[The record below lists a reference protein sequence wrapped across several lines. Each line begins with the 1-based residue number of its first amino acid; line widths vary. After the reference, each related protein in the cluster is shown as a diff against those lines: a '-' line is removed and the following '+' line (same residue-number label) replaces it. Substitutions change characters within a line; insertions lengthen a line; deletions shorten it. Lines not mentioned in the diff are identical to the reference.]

1 MIMVM
6 YIIMMMYIHNSVSG
20 NMSDSFGFYNS
31 EAKIRAQNS
40 KTVSSLSNPR
50 CIGFS
55 LFKIQLYWTCLGK
68 LNRRQIRG
76 SIIIIDSFSFIFNSD
91 RFYIVCD
98 CLNVI

>member
-55 LFKIQLYWTCLGK
+55 LFQIRLYWTSLGK
-68 LNRRQIRG
+68 LNSLRNRG

-91 RFYIVCD
+91 RFYIVCY

>member
-40 KTVSSLSNPR
+40 KTVSSFSNLR

-55 LFKIQLYWTCLGK
+55 FFKIQLYWACWGK
-68 LNRRQIRG
+68 LNRLQIRG
-76 SIIIIDSFSFIFNSD
+76 SIIIINSFSFIFNSD